1 MKRSRMA
8 LFIIWIFCN
17 AMLLENK
24 LGKRIRSIF
33 SFWRSNGVF
42 YFVTSHSPLYSMFV
56 KRILTL
62 QPSKKWVNEVKIK
75 SFQPQNLFFKNP
87 RLLEISLCIVNYK
100 AHCFH
105 KVYQTHLSVNR
116 SVDCLCQKRIYF
128 VFLNG
133 CTSFQIKLLAVSFG
147 RFCV

>member
-42 YFVTSHSPLYSMFV
+42 YFVTSHSALYSMFV
-56 KRILTL
+56 KRILPL

-75 SFQPQNLFFKNP
+75 SFQLQNLFFKNP

-116 SVDCLCQKRIYF
+116 GVDCLCQKRIYF

>member
-17 AMLLENK
+17 AVLLENK

-62 QPSKKWVNEVKIK
+62 QLSKKRVNEVKIS
-75 SFQPQNLFFKNP
+75 SFQLKNFFLKP
-87 RLLEISLCIVNYK
+87 PLAWDELVHS
-100 AHCFH
+100 
-105 KVYQTHLSVNR
+105 
-116 SVDCLCQKRIYF
+116 
-128 VFLNG
+128 
-133 CTSFQIKLLAVSFG
+133 KL
-147 RFCV
+147 